1 MSTAGDAGKSRL
13 LLVEDNQD
21 DYLLV
26 EGVLPEEQ
34 YQITWCRNA
43 REARAQLAAG
53 SFDLVLLDHGLP
65 DVNGLSFLEEL
76 RSRHP
81 ALPVVVLTGR
91 DDQALAV
98 SAMKKGARTYLL
110 KDEILDHLVDTVED
124 ALPRRQSP
132 NAFRRAESKPRFVD
146 TAERFYQIVMETMD
160 EGCVVVDPD
169 GVITFANAALNTLVR
184 RDAKSL
190 PGHSVLE
197 LFAPEAADAVGQI
210 LAHFR
215 AARSSRSF
223 VTEAVLAAGHARA
236 PEGVAMVRI
245 ALRSMHRPDGSFEA
259 GLLILTDISELLRA
273 KQLLAERYLQEKA
286 QHGRLRALLESSR
299 DGILM
304 VDRDLCLRVVN
315 GPMTA
320 LLGLPGGAEQWTGRS
335 LVALVR
341 VVRHTSRD
349 LARTMLSEVRRIR
362 GGDEQPAD
370 GEVTVGSRVLRWV
383 DLPVQGDDSRL
394 LMLQDVTAERALQQ
408 MREDL
413 VHMAVH
419 DLRSPLNVIAQSL
432 EQVQDVAQPPSLPG
446 QMDRDEPDDEP
457 WAEIHE
463 WVELAMQGVRRMLV
477 LVNSIL
483 DASRLENGEMPLA
496 RAVCSLGPLM
506 RQAIHEQ
513 SSVAAAR
520 NVRLVCD
527 DAPAHV
533 HAWHAWIDPD
543 LIARVLQNL
552 LDNAIRSTPPGG
564 SVALRAEPWP
574 ERDGTSEADGWHPGQ
589 YCLVVADDGPGIP
602 PEMEGRLFGRFATNR
617 RQGAGLGLAF
627 CKLAVEAHGGEIW
640 AESLAGRGAVFRF
653 TVPVAPA

>member
-1 MSTAGDAGKSRL
+1 MTKAGEVGRIRI
-13 LLVEDNQD
+13 LLVEDNRD
-21 DYLLV
+21 DCLLV
-26 EGVLPEEQ
+26 EGVLPDDG

-43 REARAQLAAG
+43 REARELLSASL
-53 SFDLVLLDHGLP
+53 FDLVLLDHGLP

-76 RSRHP
+76 RGRHP

-98 SAMKKGARTYLL
+98 SAMKKGAHTYLL
-110 KDEILDHLVDTVED
+110 KDEILDHLVDTVEE
-124 ALPRRQSP
+124 ALPRRHASH
-132 NAFRRAESKPRFVD
+132 AYKRAESKPKFVD
-146 TAERFYQIVMETMD
+146 TAERFYQMVMETMD
-160 EGCVVVDPD
+160 EGCLVVDPD
-169 GVITFANAALNTLVR
+169 GVVTFANAALNTLVR
-184 RDAKSL
+184 GDATSL

-197 LFAPEAADAVGQI
+197 LFAAEAADAVGQI

-223 VTEAVLAAGHARA
+223 VIEAVLAAGQARA
-236 PEGVAMVRI
+236 LEGVAMVRI
-245 ALRSMHRPDGSFEA
+245 ALRSMHRPDGTFEA

-273 KQLLAERYLQEKA
+273 KQLLAERYQQEKA

-299 DGILM
+299 DGILL

-315 GPMTA
+315 GPVAA
-320 LLGLPGGAEQWTGRS
+320 LLALPGGAEQWIGRS
-335 LVALVR
+335 LVELVR
-341 VVRHTSRD
+341 VVRHASRD
-349 LARTMLSEVRRIR
+349 LARTILREVRRVR

-370 GEVTVGSRVLRWV
+370 GEITLGSRVLRWI

-394 LMLQDVTAERALQQ
+394 LVLQDVTAERALLQ

-419 DLRSPLNVIAQSL
+419 DLRSPLSVIAASL
-432 EQVQDVAQPPSLPG
+432 EQVQVLAQPGTAPGQLPG
-446 QMDRDEPDDEP
+446 QTDDEP
-457 WAEIHE
+457 GAEIAE
-463 WVELAMQGVRRMLV
+463 WLDLTTHGVRRMLS

-483 DASRLENGEMPLA
+483 DANRLENGEMPVE
-496 RAVCSLGPLM
+496 RVVCALGPLM
-506 RQAIHEQ
+506 RQSMHEQ

-520 NVRLVCD
+520 NVKLVCD
-527 DAPAHV
+527 DAPAHAQ
-533 HAWHAWIDPD
+533 AWHAWIDPD

-564 SVALRAEPWP
+564 SVALCAEPWP
-574 ERDGTSEADGWHPGQ
+574 ERDSAARESDGRHPRY

-602 PEMEGRLFGRFATNR
+602 PEMLDRLFERFATNR
-617 RQGAGLGLAF
+617 RQGTGLGLAF

-640 AESLAGRGAVFRF
+640 VESPAGRGAVFRF